1 MKQKNCKKYILLRN
15 YFYPAILLSALLFGP
30 AFAAA
35 APANNRV
42 FFTSTPN
49 EGNTLVAGGD
59 SDTTLIYRFPI
70 REDIMPST
78 TRLTSHCLEEAEAIG
93 ADIIVIDMN
102 TYGGLV
108 DAADSIR
115 TMLLRT
121 KIPVWAYI
129 NNQAASAGA
138 LIAIAADSIYMR
150 SGGSIGA
157 ASVVDQNGN
166 LMPDKYQSFMRA
178 MIRSTAEA
186 HGKKPI
192 INGSDTT
199 WVWHRDPQT
208 AESMVGVYSASGD
221 SLRVTTF
228 TTEEAIV
235 KGFSEG
241 TFESAEEMI
250 ATLIEEPYTVTTY
263 EPTLLDKL
271 LGFLTNP
278 ALQGIFIMLII
289 GGIYFEIQSP
299 GIGLAAIVALIGA
312 ALYFAP
318 LYLGGL
324 LDYWEVALFLL
335 GIVLIGVEI
344 FVTPGFGVAGVL
356 GIVCMV
362 AGLTFAAID
371 SDLLRHIPTGE
382 ISASHILI
390 PLCTSIVAV
399 VAAILLSIHLGRR
412 FLEGSSP
419 LREKVV
425 LTTEME
431 SGEGFSSHTTSLHQ
445 IVGQK
450 GLTTTPLRPTGRV
463 QINGESYAAA
473 GEHGLFVEE
482 GRRVRVTRVETGT
495 VYVAEDPEESPL
507 T

>member
-1 MKQKNCKKYILLRN
+1 MKQKNCKKYASFRKN
-15 YFYPAILLSALLFGP
+15 FFPAILLTAILVNLTP
-30 AFAAA
+30 AHAQVTPESQGNQ
-35 APANNRV
+35 PAITTTHSSPV
-42 FFTSTPN
+42 TT
-49 EGNTLVAGGD
+49 T
-59 SDTTLIYRFPI
+59 DTTLIYRFPI

-78 TRLTSHCLEEAEAIG
+78 ARLTSHCIEEAEKMG
-93 ADIIVIDMN
+93 ADLIVIDMN

-108 DAADSIR
+108 EAADSIR

-138 LIAIAADSIYMR
+138 LIAIAADTIYMR

-199 WVWHRDPQT
+199 WVWHRDPQI
-208 AESMVGVYSASGD
+208 AESMVGIYTNSGD

-228 TTEEAIV
+228 TAEEAIAN
-235 KGFSEG
+235 GFSEG

-250 ATLIEEPYTVTTY
+250 ATLIAEPYTVSVY
-263 EPTLLDKL
+263 QPTLLDKL

-278 ALQGIFIMLII
+278 AVQGIFIMLII

-299 GIGLAAIVALIGA
+299 GIGLPTIVAVLGA

-324 LDYWEVALFLL
+324 LDYWEVAIF
-335 GIVLIGVEI
+335 LIGLVLMAVELLVI
-344 FVTPGFGVAGVL
+344 PGFGVAGVL

-382 ISASHILI
+382 ISVGHILI
-390 PLCTSIVAV
+390 PLCTTIVAV
-399 VAAILLSIHLGRR
+399 VAALLLSVYLGGR
-412 FLEGSSP
+412 FLEGTSP
-419 LREKVV
+419 LRNKVV

-431 SGEGFSSHTTSLHQ
+431 SSEGFASHITSLTNLIDQ
-445 IVGQK
+445 S

-463 QINGESYAAA
+463 KIGRESYAAA
-473 GEHGLFVEE
+473 GEHGLFIEE
-482 GRRVRVTRVETGT
+482 GRKVKVTRAETGT
-495 VYVAEDPEESPL
+495 LYVTEQPDESSSIG
-507 T
+507 